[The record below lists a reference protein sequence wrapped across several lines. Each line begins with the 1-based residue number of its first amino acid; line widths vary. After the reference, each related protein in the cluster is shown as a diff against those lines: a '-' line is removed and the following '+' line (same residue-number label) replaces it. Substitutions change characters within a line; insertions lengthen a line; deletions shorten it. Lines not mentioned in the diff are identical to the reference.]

1 MGHLITTVMHLPQL
15 QCIWLTPLL
24 KHEHLLAQIKKVKHK
39 ALFVIGTSD
48 PYFDKLNLDDLVKA
62 TGGHGIVI
70 DGADHSL
77 EIEGDPLKSLKALE
91 LIMKGMTK
99 FIG

>member
-1 MGHLITTVMHLPQL
+1 
-15 QCIWLTPLL
+15 
-24 KHEHLLAQIKKVKHK
+24 LLAQIKKVKLK

-91 LIMKGMTK
+91 LIMKGITK